1 MTISNGQGGGTSG
14 WTMRRTL
21 PIGVAMLAQQIANGV
36 LLGATYA
43 LFALGFTLMFGVL
56 RVINLTYGFYFSA
69 GALVALWLTRSFG
82 LSIWAALPVA
92 SVAAG
97 GIAVVLDGLLLTR
110 LRRMQAPELSFLMVT
125 LGGVLAL
132 YSALTAWLGPDIR
145 RLPPGVI
152 SAEAWVVALPG
163 GALGGDVRIT
173 AAQVLILGATAVLVA
188 GLLALMRGTRLGLAI
203 RAMAE
208 KPDAAA
214 LMGIDTGRA
223 ARLVSFISGCL
234 AGAGGVLIGL
244 NFNAIHPYMGET
256 MMLRGFV
263 VIIVGGMGD
272 LRGAVLAGLG
282 LGIVEVMTA
291 GYVSSGLKEAVAF
304 LILVAVLWTRPSGL
318 FGRAVVRRA

>member
-1 MTISNGQGGGTSG
+1 MF
-14 WTMRRTL
+14 
-21 PIGVAMLAQQIANGV
+21 AQQLVNGV

-69 GALVALWLTRSFG
+69 GALIALWLTRAFSWP
-82 LSIWAALPVA
+82 IAASLPAAAVA
-92 SVAAG
+92 SG
-97 GIAVVLDGLLLTR
+97 MIAVVLDWLLLSR
-110 LRRMQAPELSFLMVT
+110 LRRVRAPELASLMVT

-145 RLPPGVI
+145 RLPPDAI
-152 SAEAWVVALPG
+152 SAEAFHI
-163 GALGGDVRIT
+163 GDIRVT
-173 AAQVLILGATAVLVA
+173 AAQLLILGATAILVA
-188 GLLALMRGTRLGLAI
+188 ALILLLRRTRLGLAI

-208 KPDAAA
+208 KPDAAQ
-214 LMGIDTGRA
+214 LMGINVARA
-223 ARLVSFISGCL
+223 AATVSFLSGAL

-263 VIIVGGMGD
+263 VIIVGGLGD
-272 LRGAVLAGLG
+272 IRGALIAGLA
-282 LGIVEVMTA
+282 LGIIEVMTA
-291 GYVSSGLKEAVAF
+291 GYINSGLKDAVAF

-318 FGRAVVRRA
+318 FGHAVVRRA

>member
-1 MTISNGQGGGTSG
+1 
-14 WTMRRTL
+14 
-21 PIGVAMLAQQIANGV
+21 MLAQQLVNGV

-69 GALVALWLTRSFG
+69 GALVALWLARSLG
-82 LSIWAALPVA
+82 WPIWAALPVA
-92 SVAAG
+92 AAAS
-97 GIAVVLDGLLLTR
+97 GILAVGLDWLLLTR
-110 LRRMQAPELSFLMVT
+110 LRRVQAPELSSLMVT

-145 RLPPGVI
+145 RLPPDII
-152 SAEAWVVALPG
+152 SADAFQVG
-163 GALGGDVRIT
+163 GIRIT
-173 AAQVLILGATAVLVA
+173 SAQLLILAATAVLVG
-188 GLLALMRGTRLGLAI
+188 GLVLLMQRTRLGLAI

-208 KPDAAA
+208 KPDAAQ

-223 ARLVSFISGCL
+223 AALVSFLSGCL

-244 NFNAIHPYMGET
+244 NFNAIHPYMGEQ

-263 VIIVGGMGD
+263 VIIVGGLGD
-272 LRGAVLAGLG
+272 IRGALLAGLA
-282 LGIVEVMTA
+282 LGVIEVLTA
-291 GYVSSGLKEAVAF
+291 GFLSSNLKEAVAF

-318 FGRAVVRRA
+318 FGRAVLRRA

>member
-1 MTISNGQGGGTSG
+1 MHT
-14 WTMRRTL
+14 
-21 PIGVAMLAQQIANGV
+21 PAMLAQQLVNGV

-69 GALVALWLTRSFG
+69 GALMALWLARAG
-82 LSIWAALPVA
+82 GWPVWAALPAAAVA
-92 SVAAG
+92 SGAL
-97 GIAVVLDGLLLTR
+97 AVVLDWVLLSR
-110 LRRMQAPELSFLMVT
+110 LRRIHAPELSSLMVT

-145 RLPPGVI
+145 RLPADAI
-152 SAEAWVVALPG
+152 SAEAFQA
-163 GALGGDVRIT
+163 GDIRVT
-173 AAQVLILGATAVLVA
+173 AAQLLILAATALLVG
-188 GLLALMRGTRLGLAI
+188 GLLLLMQGTRLGLAI

-208 KPDAAA
+208 KPDAAQ
-214 LMGIDTGRA
+214 LMGINTGRA
-223 ARLVSFISGCL
+223 AALVSFISGAL

-244 NFNAIHPYMGET
+244 NFNAIHPYMGEQ

-263 VIIVGGMGD
+263 VIIVGGLGD
-272 LRGAVLAGLG
+272 IRGALLAGLA
-282 LGIVEVMTA
+282 LGIIEVLTA
-291 GYVSSGLKEAVAF
+291 GFVSSSLKEAVAF

>member
-1 MTISNGQGGGTSG
+1 
-14 WTMRRTL
+14 
-21 PIGVAMLAQQIANGV
+21 MLAQQLVNGV

-69 GALVALWLTRSFG
+69 GALVALWLARSLG
-82 LSIWAALPVA
+82 WPIWAALPVA
-92 SVAAG
+92 AAAS
-97 GIAVVLDGLLLTR
+97 GILAVGLDWLLLTR
-110 LRRMQAPELSFLMVT
+110 LRRVQAPELSSLMVT

-145 RLPPGVI
+145 RLPPDII
-152 SAEAWVVALPG
+152 SADAFQVG
-163 GALGGDVRIT
+163 SIRIT
-173 AAQVLILGATAVLVA
+173 SAQLLILAATAVLVG
-188 GLLALMRGTRLGLAI
+188 GLVLLMQRTRLGLAI

-208 KPDAAA
+208 KPDAAQ

-223 ARLVSFISGCL
+223 AALVSFLSGCL

-244 NFNAIHPYMGET
+244 NFNAIHPYMGEQ

-263 VIIVGGMGD
+263 VIIVGGLGD
-272 LRGAVLAGLG
+272 IRGALLAGLA
-282 LGIVEVMTA
+282 LGVIEVLTA
-291 GYVSSGLKEAVAF
+291 GFLSSSLKEAVAF

-318 FGRAVVRRA
+318 FGRAVLRRA